1 MQCFKGSFILVRG
14 PQWTVVL
21 PQRDRKFSISALMQ
35 STAESS
41 DCCERALTL
50 YKGFLERGHLDVGGQ
65 RDGDVRLVRRYGHDP
80 SLYDAVGSQL
90 RQGKLVRAE

>member
-21 PQRDRKFSISALMQ
+21 PQRYRKFSISALMQ

-90 RQGKLVRAE
+90 RQGKFVRAE